1 MQTKQKEK
9 QSDNHYLSS
18 LDFESQKKNYHK
30 RLKLHHIKAQQLNV
44 PMQGK
49 GQIKIYL
56 NILTSCLPNSEIW
69 PDNKLPMLF
78 PKQRILTTLF
88 YS

>member
-56 NILTSCLPNSEIW
+56 KDSYIMLTKFRDLAR
-69 PDNKLPMLF
+69 
-78 PKQRILTTLF
+78 Q
-88 YS
+88 

>member
-56 NILTSCLPNSEIW
+56 KYSYIMLTKFRDLAR
-69 PDNKLPMLF
+69 
-78 PKQRILTTLF
+78 Q
-88 YS
+88 